1 MTAPTITSAELGAI
15 EQVLD
20 MGGGYVLSFSNRTFS
35 MFMADLEV
43 EIEPEELG
51 RSKANR
57 LREFL
62 RTGSATE
69 VARVLAALLDHRGA
83 QDGDDTSRALDK
95 YKAVISRLS
104 GISVPITAPDGVDH
118 LTMAYVR
125 ELEAKAGRRLSEGD
139 LDGAITVART
149 LLEAVLQELE
159 LRLLGAYGDHK
170 GDLQRQYKAVAKE
183 LRIDDQRTDIDDSF
197 KQIARGL
204 VQIVNG
210 VAAIRNKASDGH
222 ARAIKPDARHARVA
236 VNAANTV
243 SGFLVEVYLARK
255 QALAVKQPGRLGA
268 VS

>member
-1 MTAPTITSAELGAI
+1 MTTPTVTTTELGAI
-15 EQVLD
+15 EEVLD

-43 EIEPEELG
+43 EVEAEELG

-57 LREFL
+57 LRELL
-62 RTGSATE
+62 RAGAPTE
-69 VARVLAALLDHRGA
+69 VARVLSALLDHRGER
-83 QDGDDTSRALDK
+83 DGDDTSRAVAR
-95 YKAVISRLS
+95 YKAVVSRLE
-104 GISVPITAPDGVDH
+104 GISVVVSAPDSRDH
-118 LTMAYVR
+118 LTMDYVR
-125 ELEAKAGRRLSEGD
+125 ELEGKANKRLAAGD
-139 LDGAITVART
+139 LEGAITVART

-159 LRLLGAYGDHK
+159 LRLLGVNGDHK

-210 VAAIRNKASDGH
+210 VAAIRNKLSDGH
-222 ARAIKPDARHARVA
+222 ARKVKPDVRHARVA

-243 SGFLVEVYLARK
+243 SGFLVEVYIAQTHARVV
-255 QALAVKQPGRLGA
+255 ATGVEA